1 MGKVTISS
9 KLQDEEWKQRQIPF
23 TYASEQYLGNLS
35 KLYQCFIERNMY
47 HYTRLHE
54 YSLLKRFQ
62 YKRFPLP
69 IPHVNRRPKGRP
81 GDLRTAHPNAGKG
94 DRELGKPGRGR
105 SAAPPPRTSPLPGS
119 SVPPPPAPG
128 FSKWKQTRPRPAPGG
143 RREKGTAPWGASQPA
158 RRKFPQ
164 AESARV
170 FPFPSDFLP
179 AHFRSPAN

>member
-1 MGKVTISS
+1 MGKVTVSS
-9 KLQDEEWKQRQIPF
+9 KLPDEEWKQRQIPF

-35 KLYQCFIERNMY
+35 KLYQCYIERNMY

-81 GDLRTAHPNAGKG
+81 GDLRTATPTQGRVTENSENPAEGAQLPRLPGPRPSREAQLHRRPRPGFQNGNKPGPAPLPEVAGK
-94 DRELGKPGRGR
+94 R
-105 SAAPPPRTSPLPGS
+105 APPPG
-119 SVPPPPAPG
+119 
-128 FSKWKQTRPRPAPGG
+128 
-143 RREKGTAPWGASQPA
+143 GASQPA
-158 RRKFPQ
+158 RRMFPQ
-164 AESARV
+164 AESARS